1 MPVHEFVKRTTP
13 ANKALDA
20 VLNLEPA
27 RARKLITTGFAV
39 GVLML
44 VVEVAVGGTSVN
56 TVLTYLALATVPS
69 TIISAFTRSLVVW
82 AFMFPFYA
90 IAVFGASIGLLV
102 ASVPLGSAALT
113 AVVSLLV
120 LATGIPAF
128 IFLFYIITSRNVGG
142 RGSVGGRRGSR

>member
-27 RARKLITTGFAV
+27 HARKLITTGFAV

-44 VVEVAVGGTSVN
+44 VVEVAVGATSVN

-69 TIISAFTRSLVVW
+69 TIISTFTRSLVVW
-82 AFMFPFYA
+82 ALM
-90 IAVFGASIGLLV
+90 L
-102 ASVPLGSAALT
+102 
-113 AVVSLLV
+113 
-120 LATGIPAF
+120 
-128 IFLFYIITSRNVGG
+128 LFYTVALSSKSVVLFIAIITIMNVLVTVFVYVRECKDGE
-142 RGSVGGRRGSR
+142 

>member
-1 MPVHEFVKRTTP
+1 MSVHEFVKRTTP

-56 TVLTYLALATVPS
+56 TVLTCLALATVPS

-82 AFMFPFYA
+82 ALM
-90 IAVFGASIGLLV
+90 L
-102 ASVPLGSAALT
+102 
-113 AVVSLLV
+113 
-120 LATGIPAF
+120 
-128 IFLFYIITSRNVGG
+128 LFYTVALSSTSVILFIAIITIMNVLVTIFVYVRECKDGE
-142 RGSVGGRRGSR
+142 